1 MLLYCTRS
9 SVFVEYTLGNA
20 GKHIDH
26 GVNSFLL
33 RCIRELQYSQ
43 TIAEEFAIEESVHQI
58 ELTDYIDEAQNLAG
72 EVPIHVRVVIPYVHH
87 QVIHENTFLLRY
99 VVLGIH
105 TTIHSHDQCLHQAA
119 FPETPQPLRYITQ
132 NRLEEQHEADP
143 LIVRVVFPCL
153 DISEVVGHSW
163 MCHLRADL
171 SIERVWHGER
181 GCYPA
186 ISIDGRSRQTLDDAC
201 YRVTDVLG
209 GRDEQRAREQQYRG
223 EVVMQTK

>member
-72 EVPIHVRVVIPYVHH
+72 EVPIHVRVVILKVQFIVELKQIGLNEYELILTRSSPSLVTCLPLPPP
-87 QVIHENTFLLRY
+87 TFLVIY
-99 VVLGIH
+99 
-105 TTIHSHDQCLHQAA
+105 
-119 FPETPQPLRYITQ
+119 
-132 NRLEEQHEADP
+132 
-143 LIVRVVFPCL
+143 
-153 DISEVVGHSW
+153 
-163 MCHLRADL
+163 
-171 SIERVWHGER
+171 
-181 GCYPA
+181 
-186 ISIDGRSRQTLDDAC
+186 
-201 YRVTDVLG
+201 
-209 GRDEQRAREQQYRG
+209 
-223 EVVMQTK
+223 